1 MEILIKIIDIIV
13 AIVSTFTDETS
24 KYLAKL
30 KEKETKRKKRKNNIL
45 LKY

>member
-30 KEKETKRKKRKNNIL
+30 KEKETKERKKNNIL

>member
-30 KEKETKRKKRKNNIL
+30 KEKRKKERKNNIL

>member
-30 KEKETKRKKRKNNIL
+30 KEKETKRKKK
-45 LKY
+45 K

>member
-30 KEKETKRKKRKNNIL
+30 KEKETKRKKEKIIF
-45 LKY
+45 Y

>member
-1 MEILIKIIDIIV
+1 MEILIKIIDVIV

-30 KEKETKRKKRKNNIL
+30 KEKRDKNKK
-45 LKY
+45 

>member
-30 KEKETKRKKRKNNIL
+30 KEKRDIKKKRKK
-45 LKY
+45 

>member
-30 KEKETKRKKRKNNIL
+30 KERQKKERKNNIL

>member
-30 KEKETKRKKRKNNIL
+30 KEKGSKKKKKKIIF
-45 LKY
+45 Y

>member
-1 MEILIKIIDIIV
+1 MEILIKIMNIIV

-30 KEKETKRKKRKNNIL
+30 KEKRDKKKERKK
-45 LKY
+45 

>member
-30 KEKETKRKKRKNNIL
+30 KEKETKRKKKIIF
-45 LKY
+45 Y

>member
-24 KYLAKL
+24 KYL
-30 KEKETKRKKRKNNIL
+30 EIKRKRDKKKERK
-45 LKY
+45 K

>member
-24 KYLAKL
+24 KYLL
-30 KEKETKRKKRKNNIL
+30 EIKRKKRQRKKEKIIF
-45 LKY
+45 Y

>member
-30 KEKETKRKKRKNNIL
+30 KEKRQKERKKK
-45 LKY
+45 